1 MSTEIARQNLQ
12 APAVRQSGRQDD
24 GKYLIDE
31 ARIMFRNFE
40 GKPGQFN
47 AAGQRN
53 FHVLLPPEVAAALEA
68 DGFNVKYLKPR
79 EEGDIPQA
87 HLKVNVKMDSK
98 QPPKIFIVTSKGR
111 RQLTEDML
119 PMVDWAD
126 FANVDLIFS
135 RYKRDWPDGRT
146 TVTAYLQTFFGTI
159 REDELELRYA
169 DVPELESAQNTLV
182 FEQVDDVTFT
192 NEKQR
197 ELEDIVYAEEIPF

>member
-1 MSTEIARQNLQ
+1 MAGNEIARQNLQ
-12 APAVRQSGRQDD
+12 APATQRPGRQDD

-53 FHVLLPPEVAAALEA
+53 FHVLLPQDVAEALEA

-87 HLKVNVKMDSK
+87 HLKVNVKMDSNI
-98 QPPKIFIVTSKGR
+98 PPKIFIVTSKGR

-119 PMVDWAD
+119 QMVDWAD
-126 FANVDLIFS
+126 FAKIDLIFS

-169 DVPELESAQNTLV
+169 DVPELESAQNSLV
-182 FEQVDDVTFT
+182 YEEIAPGAIEQ
-192 NEKQR
+192 EKMR
-197 ELEDIVYAEEIPF
+197 ELEVWDAEVVE

>member
-1 MSTEIARQNLQ
+1 MTGTEIARQSQGALAHQ
-12 APAVRQSGRQDD
+12 GRQDD
-24 GKYLIDE
+24 GKYLIDS

-53 FHVLLPPEVAAALEA
+53 FHVLLTQELEQALVA

-79 EEGDIPQA
+79 EEGDTPQA
-87 HLKVNVKMDSK
+87 HLKINVKMDSNI
-98 QPPKIFIVTSKGR
+98 PPKIFIVTSKGR

-119 PMVDWAD
+119 QMVDWAD
-126 FANVDLIFS
+126 FANIDLIFS

-169 DVPELESAQNTLV
+169 DVPELESAQSTMV
-182 FEQVDDVTFT
+182 WEQVDDNVIQQDKLRDM
-192 NEKQR
+192 EVIDA
-197 ELEDIVYAEEIPF
+197 EIVY

>member
-1 MSTEIARQNLQ
+1 MAGNEIARQNLQ
-12 APAVRQSGRQDD
+12 APATQRPGRQDD

-53 FHVLLPPEVAAALEA
+53 FHVLLPQDVAEALEA

-87 HLKVNVKMDSK
+87 HLKVNVKMDSNI
-98 QPPKIFIVTSKGR
+98 PPKIFIVTSKGR

-119 PMVDWAD
+119 QMVDWAD
-126 FANVDLIFS
+126 FAKIDLIFS

-169 DVPELESAQNTLV
+169 DVPELESAQSSLV
-182 FEQVDDVTFT
+182 YEELAPGAIEQ
-192 NEKQR
+192 EKMR
-197 ELEDIVYAEEIPF
+197 ELEVWDAEIVE

>member
-1 MSTEIARQNLQ
+1 MAGNEIARQNLQ
-12 APAVRQSGRQDD
+12 APVAQRAGRQDD

-53 FHVLLPPEVAAALEA
+53 FHVLLPQDVAEALEA

-87 HLKVNVKMDSK
+87 HLKVNVKMDSNI
-98 QPPKIFIVTSKGR
+98 PPKIFIVTSKGR

-119 PMVDWAD
+119 QMVDWAD
-126 FANVDLIFS
+126 FAKIDLIFS

-169 DVPELESAQNTLV
+169 DVPELESAQSSLV
-182 FEQVDDVTFT
+182 YEELAPGAIEQ
-192 NEKQR
+192 EKMR
-197 ELEDIVYAEEIPF
+197 ELEVWDAEVVE

>member
-1 MSTEIARQNLQ
+1 MSNELARQNLQ
-12 APAVRQSGRQDD
+12 VPAQQRSGRQDD

-53 FHVLLPPEVAAALEA
+53 FHVLLPPDVAQALQ
-68 DGFNVKYLKPR
+68 DDQFNVKFLKPR
-79 EEGDIPQA
+79 EEGDVPQA
-87 HLKVNVKMDSK
+87 HLKVNVKMDSNI
-98 QPPKIFIVTSKGR
+98 PPKIFIVTSKGR

-119 PMVDWAD
+119 SMVDWAD

-135 RYKRDWPDGRT
+135 RYRREWPDGRV

-182 FEQVDDVTFT
+182 FEQVDDTTFH

-197 ELEDIVYAEEIPF
+197 ELEEIVYAEEIPF

>member
-1 MSTEIARQNLQ
+1 MVGNEIAIQQSSEL
-12 APAVRQSGRQDD
+12 VRAGRQDD
-24 GKYLIDE
+24 GKYLIDN

-53 FHVLLPPEVAAALEA
+53 FHVLLTPDLEEALVA
-68 DGFNVKYLKPR
+68 DNFNVKYLKPR
-79 EEGDIPQA
+79 EEGDRPQA
-87 HLKVNVKMDSK
+87 HLKVNIKMDSK
-98 QPPKIFIVTSKGR
+98 VPPKIFIVTSKGR

-119 PMVDWAD
+119 QMVDWAD
-126 FANVDLIFS
+126 FANIDLIFS

-169 DVPELESAQNTLV
+169 DVPELESAQSTMIW
-182 FEQVDDVTFT
+182 EQVDEETIER
-192 NEKQR
+192 EKLR
-197 ELEDIVYAEEIPF
+197 DAEIIDAEIIY

>member
-1 MSTEIARQNLQ
+1 MTGNEIAQRNLQ
-12 APAVRQSGRQDD
+12 PPARQAGRQDD

-53 FHVLLPPEVAAALEA
+53 FHVLLTPEIEQVLVA

-79 EEGDIPQA
+79 EEGDTPQA
-87 HLKVNVKMDSK
+87 HLKVNVKMDSNI
-98 QPPKIFIVTSKGR
+98 PPKIYIVTSKGR

-119 PMVDWAD
+119 SMVDWAD

-182 FEQVDDVTFT
+182 FEQFT
-192 NEKQR
+192 PDQLTQEKMH
-197 ELEDIVYAEEIPF
+197 ELEIYDAEIVE

>member
-1 MSTEIARQNLQ
+1 MTDNRDLARQNLQ
-12 APAVRQSGRQDD
+12 APATQGTRPND
-24 GKYLIDE
+24 GKYQIDE

-53 FHVLLPPEVAAALEA
+53 FHVLLPPDAAEALEL

-79 EEGDIPQA
+79 EEGDVPQA
-87 HLKVNVKMDSK
+87 HLKINVKMDSR

-119 PMVDWAD
+119 QMVDWAD
-126 FANVDLIFS
+126 FANIDLIFS

-182 FEQVDDVTFT
+182 FEQIDDDTIENDKRTEMDV
-192 NEKQR
+192 
-197 ELEDIVYAEEIPF
+197 VYAEEVPF

>member
-1 MSTEIARQNLQ
+1 MAGNEIARQNLQ
-12 APAVRQSGRQDD
+12 APATQRPGRQDD

-31 ARIMFRNFE
+31 ARIVFRNFE

-53 FHVLLPPEVAAALEA
+53 FHVLLPQDVAEALEA

-87 HLKVNVKMDSK
+87 HLKVNVKMDGNI
-98 QPPKIFIVTSKGR
+98 PPKIFIVTSKGR

-119 PMVDWAD
+119 QMVDWAD
-126 FANVDLIFS
+126 FAKIDLIFS

-169 DVPELESAQNTLV
+169 DVPELESAQSSLV
-182 FEQVDDVTFT
+182 YEELAPGAIEQ
-192 NEKQR
+192 EKMR
-197 ELEDIVYAEEIPF
+197 ELEVWDAEIVE

>member
-1 MSTEIARQNLQ
+1 MANEIARQNLQ
-12 APAVRQSGRQDD
+12 APARQQAGRQDD

-53 FHVLLPPEVAAALEA
+53 FHVLLPQDVAQELEK
-68 DGFNVKYLKPR
+68 DGFNIKYLKPR

-87 HLKVNVKMDSK
+87 HLKVNVKMDSNI
-98 QPPKIFIVTSKGR
+98 PPKIFIVTSKGR

-119 PMVDWAD
+119 QMVDWAD
-126 FANVDLIFS
+126 FANIDLIFS

-169 DVPELESAQNTLV
+169 DVPELESAQSTMLW
-182 FEQVDDVTFT
+182 EQVDESTIDR
-192 NEKQR
+192 EKLR
-197 ELEDIVYAEEIPF
+197 DLEVIDAEPVY